1 VSEMTEQFDVGII
14 GGGPGGYVAAIR
26 AAQLGARVVLVE
38 QERLGG
44 VCLNRGCIPT
54 KAMASSIE
62 LLLEIENAAE
72 FGILVSEPGFDF
84 SRMIARR
91 DQVVERLVSGVEKLM
106 EAHKVQVIIGHG
118 ELMPPKG
125 IKVSG
130 SSSQEVE
137 VERIIIATGS
147 VAARP
152 PVPGLDLPG
161 VITSDE
167 ILSLQEP
174 PLDLVIV
181 GGGVI
186 GVEFASI
193 FNALG
198 TKTTII
204 EMLPALLPPVDEEL
218 ARRYLQLLRRQ
229 GVDVHLRSP
238 LKEIREVEGLLEV
251 VYEGPKGEG
260 AVHGDMVLICTGR
273 IPYSDRLNLEEIGVE
288 IEGKAIVV
296 DEHMA
301 TNVSGVYAIGDV
313 TGGWMLAHVA
323 SRQGEVAVE
332 HALGRDSVMDY
343 RAVPNCVFTL
353 PEIAGVGLTEQEVK
367 EQAISYKKS
376 RFPFGASGRALAM
389 GHTTGQVKMICRQDS
404 GEILGLHIMGPHA
417 TDMIAEGALAIQSG
431 ATAED
436 IVRTIH
442 AHPTL
447 PEAVREAALGQA
459 DGAIHI
465 VS

>member
-1 VSEMTEQFDVGII
+1 MTERFDIGIV

-26 AAQLGARVVLVE
+26 AAQLGARVALVE
-38 QERLGG
+38 RERLGG

-54 KAMASSIE
+54 KAMTSSIE
-62 LLLEIENAAE
+62 LLMEIEKAEE
-72 FGILVSEPGFDF
+72 FGILVGEPGFDF
-84 SRMIARR
+84 SRMMARK
-91 DQVVERLVSGVEKLM
+91 DDVVERLVSGVEKLM
-106 EAHKVQVIIGHG
+106 KAHKVQVIVGHG
-118 ELMPPKG
+118 ELISPRR
-125 IKVSG
+125 IRVSG
-130 SSSQEVE
+130 GSLQEVE
-137 VERIIIATGS
+137 AEKIIIATGS
-147 VAARP
+147 VPAKP

-167 ILSLQEP
+167 MVALEEP
-174 PLDLVIV
+174 PQDLVVV

-198 TKTTII
+198 TKVTII

-218 ARRYLQLLRRQ
+218 ALRYLHLLRRQ
-229 GVDVHLRSP
+229 GVEVHLRSP
-238 LKEIREVEGLLEV
+238 LEEIRETEGLLEV

-260 AVHGDMVLICTGR
+260 MVQTEMVLVSTGR
-273 IPYSDRLNLEEIGVE
+273 APYTNGLNLQEVGVKAEEG
-288 IEGKAIVV
+288 AIAV

-301 TNVSGVYAIGDV
+301 TNVSGIYAIGDV

-323 SRQGEVAVE
+323 SREGEVAVE
-332 HALGRDSVMDY
+332 HALGRDSVMEY
-343 RAVPNCVFTL
+343 KAVPNCVFTL
-353 PEIAGVGLTEQEVK
+353 PEIAGVGVTEQEAK
-367 EQAISYKKS
+367 EQNIPYRKS
-376 RFPFGASGRALAM
+376 RFPFNASGRALAM
-389 GHTTGQVKMICRQDS
+389 GQATGQVKMICQRDS
-404 GEILGLHIMGPHA
+404 GEILGVHIMGPHA
-417 TDMIAEGALAIQSG
+417 TDMIAEGALALRSG

-436 IVRTIH
+436 IIRTIH

-447 PEAVREAALGQA
+447 PEAVREAALGQV

>member
-1 VSEMTEQFDVGII
+1 MTERFDIGIV

-26 AAQLGARVVLVE
+26 AAQLGARVALVE
-38 QERLGG
+38 RERLGG

-54 KAMASSIE
+54 KAMTSSIE
-62 LLLEIENAAE
+62 LLMEMEKAEE
-72 FGILVSEPGFDF
+72 FGILVGEPGFDF
-84 SRMIARR
+84 SRMMARK
-91 DQVVERLVSGVEKLM
+91 DDVVERLVSGVEKLM
-106 EAHKVQVIIGHG
+106 KAHKIQVIAGHG
-118 ELMPPKG
+118 ELISPRR
-125 IKVSG
+125 IRVSG
-130 SSSQEVE
+130 GSPQEVE
-137 VERIIIATGS
+137 AEKIIIATGS
-147 VAARP
+147 VPAKP

-167 ILSLQEP
+167 MVALEEP
-174 PLDLVIV
+174 PQDLVVV

-198 TKTTII
+198 TKVTII

-218 ARRYLQLLRRQ
+218 ALRYLHLLRRQ
-229 GVDVHLRSP
+229 GVEVHLRSP
-238 LKEIREVEGLLEV
+238 LEEIRETEGLLEV

-260 AVHGDMVLICTGR
+260 MVQTEMVLVSTGR
-273 IPYSDRLNLEEIGVE
+273 APYTNGLNLQEVGVKAEEG
-288 IEGKAIVV
+288 AIAV

-301 TNVSGVYAIGDV
+301 TNVSGIYAIGDV

-323 SRQGEVAVE
+323 SREGEVAVE
-332 HALGRDSVMDY
+332 HALGRDSVMEY
-343 RAVPNCVFTL
+343 KAVPNCVFTL
-353 PEIAGVGLTEQEVK
+353 PEIAGVGVTEQEAK
-367 EQAISYKKS
+367 EQNIPYRKS
-376 RFPFGASGRALAM
+376 RFPFNASGRALAM
-389 GHTTGQVKMICRQDS
+389 GQTTGQVKMICQRDS
-404 GEILGLHIMGPHA
+404 GEILGVHIMGPHA
-417 TDMIAEGALAIQSG
+417 TDMIAEGALALRSG

-436 IVRTIH
+436 IIRTIH

-447 PEAVREAALGQA
+447 PEAVREAALGQV

>member
-1 VSEMTEQFDVGII
+1 MGETFDIGII

-38 QERLGG
+38 EERIGG

-62 LLLEIENAAE
+62 LLMEIENAWE
-72 FGILVSEPGFDF
+72 FGILVGEPGFDF
-84 SRMIARR
+84 SKMMARK
-91 DQVVERLVSGVEKLM
+91 DEVVERLVSGVEKLM
-106 EAHKVQVIIGHG
+106 EAHKIQVLAGHG
-118 ELMPPKG
+118 ELISPST

-130 SSSQEVE
+130 PSQQEVE
-137 VERIIIATGS
+137 AGKVIIATGS
-147 VAARP
+147 VPAKP

-167 ILSLQEP
+167 ILALEELPQ
-174 PLDLVIV
+174 DLVIV

-186 GVEFASI
+186 GMEFASI

-198 TKTTII
+198 TKVTVI
-204 EMLPALLPPVDEEL
+204 EMLPTLLPPVDEEL
-218 ARRYLQLLRRQ
+218 ARRYLQLVRRQ

-238 LKEIREVEGLLEV
+238 LKEITESEGVLEV
-251 VYEGPKGEG
+251 VHEGPKGEG
-260 AVHGDMVLICTGR
+260 VVRTEMALLSVGR
-273 IPYSDRLNLEEIGVE
+273 APYTEGLNLEQIGVRFE
-288 IEGKAIVV
+288 KGAIAV

-301 TNVSGVYAIGDV
+301 TNVPGIYAIGDV

-323 SRQGEVAVE
+323 SREGEVAVE

-343 RAVPNCVFTL
+343 KSVPNCVFTL
-353 PEIAGVGLTEQEVK
+353 PEIAGVGLTEQETK
-367 EQAISYKKS
+367 EQGLPYKKS
-376 RFPFGASGRALAM
+376 RFPFSASGRALAM
-389 GHTTGQVKMICRQDS
+389 GQTTGQVKMLCDENS

-417 TDMIAEGALAIQSG
+417 TDMIAEGALAIESG

-436 IVRTIH
+436 IIRTIH

-447 PEAVREAALGQA
+447 PEAVREAALGQV
-459 DGAIHI
+459 DGPIHI

>member
-1 VSEMTEQFDVGII
+1 MTERFDIGII

-26 AAQLGARVVLVE
+26 AAQLGARVALVE
-38 QERLGG
+38 EERLGG
-44 VCLNRGCIPT
+44 VCLNRGCIPA

-62 LLLEIENAAE
+62 LLMEIESAGE
-72 FGILVSEPGFDF
+72 FGILVDEPGLDF
-84 SRMIARR
+84 SRMMARK
-91 DQVVERLVSGVEKLM
+91 DQVVEQLVSGVEKLM
-106 EAHKVQVIIGHG
+106 EAHKVQVIAGHG
-118 ELMPPKG
+118 ELRSPNR

-130 SSSQEVE
+130 PSTQEVE
-137 VERIIIATGS
+137 VEKIVVATGS
-147 VAARP
+147 VPGKP
-152 PVPGLDLPG
+152 PVPGLELPG

-167 ILSLQEP
+167 ILALQEP

-181 GGGVI
+181 GGGVV

-198 TKTTII
+198 TKVTII
-204 EMLPALLPPVDEEL
+204 EMLPSLLPPVDEEL
-218 ARRYLQLLRRQ
+218 ARRYQQLLRRQ
-229 GVDVHLRSP
+229 GVEIHLRSP
-238 LKEIREVEGLLEV
+238 LKEVREGNGILEV
-251 VYEGPKGEG
+251 AYEGPKGEG
-260 AVHGDMVLICTGR
+260 ATEADMILLSTGR
-273 IPYSDRLNLEEIGVE
+273 VPYTENLNLEEAGVIME
-288 IEGKAIVV
+288 KGAIAV
-296 DEHMA
+296 DDHMA
-301 TNVSGVYAIGDV
+301 TNVPGVYAIGDV

-323 SRQGEVAVE
+323 SREGEVAVE
-332 HALGRDSVMDY
+332 HALGRDSAMDY
-343 RAVPNCVFTL
+343 RAVPNCVFTV
-353 PEIAGVGLTEQEVK
+353 PEIAGVGLTEQEIK
-367 EQAISYKKS
+367 EEGIPYRKS

-389 GHTTGQVKMICRQDS
+389 GQTVGQVKMICHEDG

-436 IVRTIH
+436 IIKTIH

-447 PEAVREAALGQA
+447 PEAVREAALGQV

>member
-1 VSEMTEQFDVGII
+1 MSDRFDIGII

-26 AAQLGARVVLVE
+26 AAQLGARVALVE
-38 QERLGG
+38 RERVGG
-44 VCLNRGCIPT
+44 VCLNKGCIPT
-54 KAMASSIE
+54 KAMASSVE
-62 LLLEIENAAE
+62 LLAEIENAAE
-72 FGILVSEPGFDF
+72 FGIEVSEPSLDF
-84 SRMIARR
+84 GRMMARK
-91 DQVVERLVSGVEKLM
+91 DQVVERLVSGVETLL
-106 EAHKVQVIIGHG
+106 EARKVHVLAGRG
-118 ELMPPKG
+118 ELVSPTR

-130 SSSQEVE
+130 PDPQEVE
-137 VERIIIATGS
+137 AEKIVIATGS
-147 VAARP
+147 VPAKP

-161 VITSDE
+161 VVTSDE
-167 ILSLQEP
+167 ILSLQEAP
-174 PLDLVIV
+174 EDLVVV

-198 TKTTII
+198 TKVTII
-204 EMLPALLPPVDEEL
+204 EMLPSLLPPVDQEL

-229 GVDVHLRSP
+229 GVEVHLRSP
-238 LKEIREVEGLLEV
+238 LKEIRQSDGSLQV
-251 VYEGPKGEG
+251 VYEGPAGEG
-260 AVHGDMVLICTGR
+260 GVQADLVLVATGR
-273 IPYSDRLNLEEIGVE
+273 VPSSRDLNLEEMGVRAE
-288 IEGKAIVV
+288 QGAIVV

-301 TNVSGVYAIGDV
+301 TNIGGIYAIGDV

-332 HALGRDSVMDY
+332 HASGRDSAMDY
-343 RAVPNCVFTL
+343 RAVPNCVFTM
-353 PEIAGVGLTEQEVK
+353 PEIAGVGLTEQEAK
-367 EQAISYKKS
+367 EQSIPYQKS
-376 RFPFGASGRALAM
+376 RFPFNASGRALAM
-389 GHTTGQVKMICRQDS
+389 GQTAGQVKMICRQDG

-417 TDMIAEGALAIQSG
+417 TDMIAEGALAIQMG

-436 IVRTIH
+436 IIGTIH

-447 PEAVREAALGQA
+447 PEAVRETAFGQL